1 MSSTKF
7 RWYFFINRDQIL
19 KICESETLNSFILS
33 WINWKFIITLT
44 GASGDGKGKPLWIL
58 TLIIFKHDITS
69 NHVHTNDM
77 ETMVCIIIQIIH
89 GFVTDI
95 ATNILES
102 FYHDG
107 LLYEKNIVLGET
119 HLKLPGYFAS
129 QSSVQTKICTT
140 PIQIS

>member
-1 MSSTKF
+1 
-7 RWYFFINRDQIL
+7 
-19 KICESETLNSFILS
+19 
-33 WINWKFIITLT
+33 
-44 GASGDGKGKPLWIL
+44 
-58 TLIIFKHDITS
+58 
-69 NHVHTNDM
+69 
-77 ETMVCIIIQIIH
+77 MVCIIIQIIH